1 VDPKTL
7 KRALLNACKA
17 LAAAEPDLT
26 RWDTEM
32 GDGDCGLTLE
42 TGAKALMASVNDDGL
57 ADSGSVIRVLHEVE
71 SIVEGKMGGTLGGI
85 LGIFFVG
92 LTTALCKGRA
102 GGAGEGH
109 DLIPMWAEAVDTAV
123 ENLSRYTPATIG
135 SRTVMDVLIPF
146 GEALRKEGSFE
157 AAVREARRAA
167 ESTRKMQ
174 AKLGRATYVGTEGKS
189 ELPPDPGAWGAMVV
203 LEGLAEGIKG

>member
-1 VDPKTL
+1 VDPATL
-7 KRALLNACKA
+7 KRSLLKACQV

-42 TGAKALMASVNDDGL
+42 TGAKALAASINDDNL
-57 ADSGSVIRVLHEVE
+57 ADSGSVIHVLHEIE

-102 GGAGEGH
+102 GGAGKD
-109 DLIPMWAEAVDTAV
+109 DLVPLWAEAVNTAIT
-123 ENLSRYTPATIG
+123 NLRRYTPATIG

-146 GEALRKEGSFE
+146 GETLKKEGIFE
-157 AAVREARRAA
+157 AAVKEARRAA